1 MRKLKTSDI
10 PVLCR
15 CAKRLGLKDK
25 IRALAEESDSIQDV
39 WSHGFDFVWDLF
51 DTVTEANG
59 ERELYEFLSGP
70 FEMTPAEVKDLD
82 FDILMANLQQLAREN
97 NLGAFFKF
105 AAASMK

>member
-25 IRALAEESDSIQDV
+25 VRTLALEANTMADV
-39 WSHGFDFVWDLF
+39 WAQGFDFIWDLF
-51 DTVTEANG
+51 DTVTEENG

-70 FEMTPAEVKDLD
+70 FEMTPAEVRDLD
-82 FDILMANLQQLAREN
+82 FDTLQTNLQTLVREN

-105 AAASMK
+105 AARSMK